1 MFTESG
7 KRSGEEFRF
16 LGTSG
21 ITMNCRKRRYS
32 NYRFPTA
39 LMLAVALAL
48 SVFSAG
54 AQNKSTTKKLM
65 DAKTL
70 NEVITYYKDS
80 ATKATYTLPNNA
92 FTMLYRFGDA
102 NGSKDNYDS
111 LKEVVHH
118 VFRLNRY
125 FGPRRKPSRLTC
137 YVIVKEINDAEV
149 RRIKN
154 NIKTWNSEIA
164 DSMVK
169 TNRAGFNFNRPW
181 EIIFI
186 KASDV
191 KNGSVLTAS
200 KLSVVSAEGTLLA
213 SAPIKS
219 FKYNGKKG
227 AVKGKL
233 LTEKSGVK
241 NPVVGALVCMFK
253 IGEGSGIQMD
263 STLSDSYGDFEM
275 GVPEQNAEYVIVVKS
290 YPSDVDNITLAT
302 QSGQEVAKLTRSGR
316 GFEYKLIPEEVVR
329 LTDMEVNEDIS
340 LVFSKFKNKTDQQ
353 LNVTENILYS
363 LGQYKLEESTKPI
376 LDKVVKILKENP
388 KVKLEVISH
397 TDAQGEDA
405 ANLALSEKRSASVV
419 AYLVSKGID
428 KSRLLAI
435 GKGETEIRNRC
446 TNDVDCTDMEHEYN
460 RRTEFRFT
468 KN

>member
-1 MFTESG
+1 MVNTHFIKSQIFLKKTFLIFWFIILSG
-7 KRSGEEFRF
+7 W
-16 LGTSG
+16 T
-21 ITMNCRKRRYS
+21 
-32 NYRFPTA
+32 
-39 LMLAVALAL
+39 
-48 SVFSAG
+48 VFGQDKSA
-54 AQNKSTTKKLM
+54 TKKL
-65 DAKTL
+65 AEEKTL

-80 ATKATYTLPNNA
+80 LTPASYTLPNNA

-137 YVIVKEINDAEV
+137 YVIVKEINNAEI
-149 RRIKN
+149 RKIKN
-154 NIKTWNSEIA
+154 NIREWNSHLA
-164 DSMVK
+164 DSMVQ

-191 KNGSVLTAS
+191 KKGSVLTAS
-200 KLSVVSAEGTLLA
+200 KLSVVGADGTLLA

-233 LTEKSGVK
+233 LTDKAGKK
-241 NPVVGALVCMFK
+241 NPVVGALVCLFK
-253 IGEGSGIQMD
+253 IGTGEGIQMD
-263 STLSDSYGDFEM
+263 STLSDGYGDFEM
-275 GVPEQNAEYVIVVKS
+275 GVPEQNADYVIVVKS
-290 YPSDVDNITLAT
+290 YPNDVDNITLAT

-329 LTDMEVNEDIS
+329 LTEMEVNEDIS
-340 LVFSKFKNKTDQQ
+340 LTFNKFKNKSDQQ
-353 LNVTENILYS
+353 LKVTESILYA
-363 LGQYKLEESTKPI
+363 LGQYKIEESSKPI

-405 ANLALSEKRSASVV
+405 ANLILSEKRSAAVV
-419 AYLVSKGID
+419 TYLVSKGID
-428 KSRLLAI
+428 KARLKGI

-446 TNDVDCTDMEHEYN
+446 DNDADCTDKEHEYN